1 MTHRRPSP
9 HLRFQFP
16 PYEFP
21 ARNPNPV
28 RHYNIVLHRAA
39 NVAMLAI
46 YAAVKQL
53 THYAE
58 HEARTR
64 MWEVEQDGRSV
75 VLKTHLERAE
85 LYAEQFA
92 ELGLSVSVEP
102 AG

>member
-1 MTHRRPSP
+1 
-9 HLRFQFP
+9 
-16 PYEFP
+16 
-21 ARNPNPV
+21 V
-28 RHYNIVLHRAA
+28 RYYNIVLHRAA

-46 YAAVKQL
+46 YAAVKRL
-53 THYAE
+53 AHFAE

-92 ELGLSVSVEP
+92 ELGLCVSLEP